1 MARGAA
7 RRLKGLR
14 ITLDVVEVGVVE
26 AGGVFEAE
34 AKHTVE
40 ADVADPDGGEGKQ
53 NGFGF
58 EEANRDERR
67 WSEIGVG
74 EVVAG
79 GSEADADEIAEH
91 EEIGC
96 KEEHGEE
103 EPTGVEVAVEE
114 NGRKKNESAF
124 DLKQEFGSGHI
135 ASVTLKASTGEK
147 DLREPFAS
155 GSSVR
160 AHWVSARVKSRPRKS
175 RSEQTLQKNL
185 SMRAR
190 PQMETYLLAT
200 KLQRWVTYLIRRACK
215 L

>member
-1 MARGAA
+1 MKDCGFRARQ
-7 RRLKGLR
+7 RLRGLR
-14 ITLDVVEVGVVE
+14 IRLDVLKVGIVE
-26 AGGVFEAE
+26 AGGVFKAE
-34 AKHTVE
+34 ANHTVD
-40 ADVADPDGGEGKQ
+40 ADVADPDGGVGKQ

-58 EEANRDERR
+58 EEGNRDERR

-79 GSEADADEIAEH
+79 GSDADADEIAEH

-135 ASVTLKASTGEK
+135 G
-147 DLREPFAS
+147 R
-155 GSSVR
+155 
-160 AHWVSARVKSRPRKS
+160 
-175 RSEQTLQKNL
+175 
-185 SMRAR
+185 
-190 PQMETYLLAT
+190 
-200 KLQRWVTYLIRRACK
+200 
-215 L
+215 